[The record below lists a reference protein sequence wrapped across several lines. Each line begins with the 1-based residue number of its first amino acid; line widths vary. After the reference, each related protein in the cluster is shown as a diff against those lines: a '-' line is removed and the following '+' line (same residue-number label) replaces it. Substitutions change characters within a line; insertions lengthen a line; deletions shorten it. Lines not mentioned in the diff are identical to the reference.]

1 MKQHNDSTYP
11 QLAEMYNAIIHLG
24 FVVAARKQVRKIKER
39 QKLDR
44 KNRSTAAAGDV
55 YKAIHVL
62 EFGNS
67 S

>member
-1 MKQHNDSTYP
+1 
-11 QLAEMYNAIIHLG
+11 MYNAIIHLG
-24 FVVAARKQVRKIKER
+24 FVVAARKQVRKVKER